1 MKKAPAT
8 GQGLGGRD
16 MNNEKIK
23 GIEDFSKGM
32 WLNYDCKV
40 AKEIPNR
47 QFLMIKTSHANS
59 ILNGLSL
66 SGIQF
71 SAKYDE
77 RNLMLYY
84 ALNDKIKVK
93 EILNKAKTD
102 TANFIEQ
109 LLSDYDWGSKESYAS
124 LLPEI
129 ADIMSIS
136 TSTLKKQPPLVQ
148 LRLEMAYAHFW
159 FSDKRNIYDVLSSIL
174 KNYL

>member
-1 MKKAPAT
+1 
-8 GQGLGGRD
+8 
-16 MNNEKIK
+16 
-23 GIEDFSKGM
+23 
-32 WLNYDCKV
+32 
-40 AKEIPNR
+40 
-47 QFLMIKTSHANS
+47 MIKTSHANS

-136 TSTLKKQPPLVQ
+136 TSTLKNSLLLYNYGLKWHMHIFGFLIKELFMTYSALSWKTTYKVQ
-148 LRLEMAYAHFW
+148 ML
-159 FSDKRNIYDVLSSIL
+159 
-174 KNYL
+174 

>member
-1 MKKAPAT
+1 
-8 GQGLGGRD
+8 

-23 GIEDFSKGM
+23 EIEDFSKGM
-32 WLNYDCKV
+32 WLNYGCKV

-84 ALNDKIKVK
+84 SLNDKIKVK
-93 EILNKAKTD
+93 EILNKAKL
-102 TANFIEQ
+102 I
-109 LLSDYDWGSKESYAS
+109 LPILSNNYFLTMIGVLRKAM
-124 LLPEI
+124 LPFC
-129 ADIMSIS
+129 
-136 TSTLKKQPPLVQ
+136 LK
-148 LRLEMAYAHFW
+148 
-159 FSDKRNIYDVLSSIL
+159 
-174 KNYL
+174 

>member
-1 MKKAPAT
+1 
-8 GQGLGGRD
+8 

-23 GIEDFSKGM
+23 EIEDFSKGM
-32 WLNYDCKV
+32 WLNYGCKV

-84 ALNDKIKVK
+84 SLNDKRK
-93 EILNKAKTD
+93 LCFPFA
-102 TANFIEQ
+102 
-109 LLSDYDWGSKESYAS
+109 
-124 LLPEI
+124 
-129 ADIMSIS
+129 
-136 TSTLKKQPPLVQ
+136 
-148 LRLEMAYAHFW
+148 
-159 FSDKRNIYDVLSSIL
+159 
-174 KNYL
+174 

>member
-1 MKKAPAT
+1 
-8 GQGLGGRD
+8 

-23 GIEDFSKGM
+23 EIEDFSKGM
-32 WLNYDCKV
+32 WLNYGCKV
-40 AKEIPNR
+40 A
-47 QFLMIKTSHANS
+47 
-59 ILNGLSL
+59 
-66 SGIQF
+66 
-71 SAKYDE
+71 
-77 RNLMLYY
+77 
-84 ALNDKIKVK
+84 K

-136 TSTLKKQPPLVQ
+136 TSTLENHPPLVQ

-159 FSDKRNIYDVLSSIL
+159 FSDKRTIYDVLSSIL

>member
-1 MKKAPAT
+1 
-8 GQGLGGRD
+8 

-23 GIEDFSKGM
+23 EIEDFSKGM
-32 WLNYDCKV
+32 WLNYGCKV

-84 ALNDKIKVK
+84 SLNDKIKVK

-124 LLPEI
+124 LLLLATQNPKN
-129 ADIMSIS
+129 AKM
-136 TSTLKKQPPLVQ
+136 
-148 LRLEMAYAHFW
+148 
-159 FSDKRNIYDVLSSIL
+159 RNNSELA
-174 KNYL
+174 

>member
-1 MKKAPAT
+1 
-8 GQGLGGRD
+8 

-40 AKEIPNR
+40 AKEIPSR

-109 LLSDYDWGSKESYAS
+109 LLSD
-124 LLPEI
+124 
-129 ADIMSIS
+129 
-136 TSTLKKQPPLVQ
+136 
-148 LRLEMAYAHFW
+148 
-159 FSDKRNIYDVLSSIL
+159 
-174 KNYL
+174 